1 MGKAAGTVLIIDGD
15 PGTRRAVSANL
26 EPYGYLVCDAETGK
40 AGLNAAVHD
49 RPDLIILDPALPDM
63 SGIEI
68 LNSIRSWS
76 DVPVIVLSCETDETR
91 KVHLLRN
98 GADDYVTKPFGIAEL
113 AARCEAV
120 LRRQRLAADKPPVVR
135 TGPLTI
141 DLLSHVVTLHGQ
153 HVALTRREL
162 RLLHLLASHVG
173 MVITHRHLIDGIWAN
188 ADPNNL
194 QYLRTLMRKLR
205 QKLEAD
211 PRQPTLLVSE
221 SGIGY
226 RLQRHAAQCTYGAG
240 VTVNGASYCCS
251 SEEASY

>member
-1 MGKAAGTVLIIDGD
+1 MRKAAGTILIIDGD
-15 PGTRRAVSANL
+15 SGTRHAVSADL
-26 EPYGYLVCDAETGK
+26 EPYGYQVSDAGTGK
-40 AGLNAAVHD
+40 TGLNATVQG
-49 RPDLIILDPALPDM
+49 RPDLIILDPALPDIC
-63 SGIEI
+63 GVEI
-68 LNSIRSWS
+68 LNRIRSWS
-76 DVPVIVLSCETDETR
+76 DVPIIVLSSDTDESR
-91 KVHLLRN
+91 KVYLLRN

-113 AARCEAV
+113 VARCEAV
-120 LRRQRLAADKPPVVR
+120 LRRQRLTADKPPVVR

-153 HVALTRREL
+153 CVALTRREL

-173 MVITHRHLIDGIWAN
+173 MVITHRQLIDGIWAN
-188 ADPNNL
+188 AEPNNL

-211 PRQPTLLVSE
+211 PQQPMLLVSE

-226 RLQRHAAQCTYGAG
+226 RLQRHAAQCTYRAG
-240 VTVNGASYCCS
+240 VTVNGASHCCS